1 MNSCLGVRA
10 DNEVLRLGYPLE
22 GSSCVRG
29 DLAGVHECPP
39 FEVYALQ
46 SGSRS
51 MR

>member
-10 DNEVLRLGYPLE
+10 DNEV
-22 GSSCVRG
+22 CVWATRWRVIVRAG
-29 DLAGVHECPP
+29 DLAVVHECPP